1 MEENISCKMNNWDSD
16 LVSESESKS
25 RREERRKIE
34 IKIILE
40 SIRKQELELER
51 EREIYAFNI
60 CAEQENI
67 YDVDYYHNIEA
78 VRNYLYITMA
88 KIAINVIYNKHEL
101 FYKQFINVD
110 VGKEREIFYYMTMG
124 MDGRFGCSDDKIIN
138 EMNIYIKLLLTYDK
152 YNKLNLLKNK
162 TKLNNDIIYD
172 IIIKYL

>member
-1 MEENISCKMNNWDSD
+1 MENSESESY
-16 LVSESESKS
+16 LVSESESES
-25 RREERRKIE
+25 RREERRKRE
-34 IKIILE
+34 RKTNIIIE
-40 SIRKQELELER
+40 SIRNKELELER

-60 CAEQENI
+60 CAQQENI
-67 YDVDYYHNIEA
+67 YDMDYYHNIEA

-88 KIAINVIYNKHEL
+88 KLAINVIYNKHEL

-138 EMNIYIKLLLTYDK
+138 EMKIYIKLLLTYDK

-162 TKLNNDIIYD
+162 TKLNNDIIFD

>member
-1 MEENISCKMNNWDSD
+1 MENSESESY
-16 LVSESESKS
+16 LVSESESES
-25 RREERRKIE
+25 RREERRKRE
-34 IKIILE
+34 RKTKIIIE
-40 SIRKQELELER
+40 SIRKKELELER

-60 CAEQENI
+60 CAQQENI
-67 YDVDYYHNIEA
+67 YDMDYYHNIEA

-88 KIAINVIYNKHEL
+88 KLAINVIYNKHEL

-162 TKLNNDIIYD
+162 TKLNNDIIFD